1 MPRINVEIEDDV
13 NISVEEFFEEMDD
26 EDIEEMKKLIG
37 VKERRAGYNE
47 EFDTAAE
54 KLIGNSW
61 RLTLEDE
68 ETIKKIANKIVC

>member
-1 MPRINVEIEDDV
+1 MPRINVEVEDDV
-13 NISVEEFFEEMDD
+13 DITVEEFFEEMDD

-37 VKERRAGYNE
+37 VENKRSYYNE

-68 ETIKKIANKIVC
+68 ETIKRIANKIVC

>member
-13 NISVEEFFEEMDD
+13 IITVAEFFEEMDD
-26 EDIEEMKKLIG
+26 EDIKEMKSLIG
-37 VKERRAGYNE
+37 MEEKRAAYNE
-47 EFDTAAE
+47 DFDKAAE

-68 ETIKKIANKIVC
+68 NTIKRIANKIVC